1 MGLLQQPQGVFY
13 HLKSNNTNKMNCQF
27 DTNHTLLEA
36 RLVTLSKL
44 PRPMSHPRTSYR
56 EGVSVPGKNKQHTKQ
71 EGETSQSM
79 EVTSNE

>member
-13 HLKSNNTNKMNCQF
+13 HLKTNNTNKMNCQF

-56 EGVSVPGKNKQHTKQ
+56 EGVSVPGKRTHKTRGRNKSVHGSHKQ
-71 EGETSQSM
+71 
-79 EVTSNE
+79 